1 MIDEQTLTLI
11 AKAVRG
17 DMDAVRFFALV
28 LEITEAWDGLVD
40 KDETVTDKQ
49 INGAFT
55 ASLITLQ
62 NNAFY
67 RRHVDK
73 LQPLILNSI
82 VNWRIATEVERD
94 PMAVEDLHWSFVI
107 RSSYVDLLLMCA
119 ACIDGIDWA
128 VEIGTEVRR
137 HVHKE
142 GFKNYLAALEIERAS
157 RGETRQAVCQ

>member
-1 MIDEQTLTLI
+1 MIDEATLTLI

-40 KDETVTDKQ
+40 KDEPVSDKQ

-73 LQPLILNSI
+73 LQPLMLNSI
-82 VNWRIATEVERD
+82 VNWRIATAVERD
-94 PMAVEDLHWSFVI
+94 TSAVEDLRWAFVV
-107 RSSYVDLLLMCA
+107 RSSYVDILLMCA
-119 ACIDGIDWA
+119 CCVEGIEWA
-128 VEIGTEVRR
+128 VEVGPEVRR
-137 HVHKE
+137 YVHKE
-142 GFKNYLAALEIERAS
+142 GFDNYLAALGKERAA
-157 RGETRQAVCQ
+157 RGESNGLLQ